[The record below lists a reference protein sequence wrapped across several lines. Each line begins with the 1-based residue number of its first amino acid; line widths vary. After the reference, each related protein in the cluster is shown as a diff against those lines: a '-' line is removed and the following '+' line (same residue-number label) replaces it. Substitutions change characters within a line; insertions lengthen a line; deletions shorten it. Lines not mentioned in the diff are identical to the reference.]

1 MRLHSIEQAVTMHGG
16 FWQMPCIL
24 CGKRGGVLMGRR
36 GWGRIAVLIALLLV
50 SGLIA
55 MEQNLS
61 QTMLD
66 MAFARAYS
74 MAVETLNRAVDKV
87 MESGVTY
94 EELMDTQ
101 LDGQGKVSMLRANTI
116 RMNALA
122 AETALVAE
130 EELNSFDNQ
139 FVEIP
144 LGAALGIR
152 FLSGFGPRLS
162 VQILPVGA
170 VNASFDSE
178 FETAGINQTRHR
190 IFLTLRAT
198 VSLIVPTGSQ
208 AVEVGSTV
216 PVAENI
222 IVGEVPQSFVDV
234 SDQNDML
241 DLIP

>member
-1 MRLHSIEQAVTMHGG
+1 MS
-16 FWQMPCIL
+16 
-24 CGKRGGVLMGRR
+24 RR
-36 GWGRIAVLIALLLV
+36 GWGRIAALGVLLLTAAA
-50 SGLIA
+50 IA

-87 MESGVTY
+87 MEGGVTY
-94 EELMDTQ
+94 EELMDTR
-101 LDGQGKVSMLRANTI
+101 LDAMGRVSMLRANTV

-130 EELNSFDNQ
+130 QELNSFDNQ
-139 FVEIP
+139 FVDIP
-144 LGAALGIR
+144 VGAALGIR
-152 FLSGFGPRLS
+152 FLSGFGPRIS

-170 VNASFDSE
+170 VSASYDSE

-198 VSLIVPTGSQ
+198 VSLIVPAGSRL
-208 AVEVGSTV
+208 VEVGSTL
-216 PVAENI
+216 PIAENI
-222 IVGEVPQSFVDV
+222 IIGEVPDSFVDV

-241 DLIP
+241 DLLP

>member
-1 MRLHSIEQAVTMHGG
+1 
-16 FWQMPCIL
+16 
-24 CGKRGGVLMGRR
+24 MGRR
-36 GWGRIAVLIALLLV
+36 GWGRIAVLIVLLLV

-130 EELNSFDNQ
+130 GELNSFDNQ